1 MVLLQNL
8 KFLHSFFLG
17 QDKPRKMCSD
27 VLERKLDF
35 YFGQKFLYFLFLGN
49 IGREKVFSDVL
60 DRKLPFLDKKSVDFI
75 KAQTLNF
82 PIVSIV
88 LVKNLKFLQHLFLAK

>member
-1 MVLLQNL
+1 
-8 KFLHSFFLG
+8 
-17 QDKPRKMCSD
+17 MCSD

-82 PIVSIV
+82 PEG
-88 LVKNLKFLQHLFLAK
+88 LVHSFG